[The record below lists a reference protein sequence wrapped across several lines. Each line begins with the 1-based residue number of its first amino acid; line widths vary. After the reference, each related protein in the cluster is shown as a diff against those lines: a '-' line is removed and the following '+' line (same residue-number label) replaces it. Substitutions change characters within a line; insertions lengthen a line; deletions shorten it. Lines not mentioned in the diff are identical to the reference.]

1 MNEIQPIANHLRL
14 SPPSVAEAVKL
25 LDDGNTIPFIAR
37 YRKEATGGLDEDQ
50 LRSIQEELARLRALD
65 DRRRTILKTIKEIG
79 ALTPELEAKIQS
91 AQSRP
96 ALEDLYLPYK
106 PSRKTRASA
115 ARELGLEPL
124 AALILAQKIT
134 DQSREEIAQPYL
146 AEGVPTAA
154 AALDGARD
162 IAAEAISTTPEVRQM
177 LREEALR
184 AGQVFTSV
192 KKKGEDPREVYQ
204 DYYQFEA
211 EISRLRPH
219 QTLAINRGEKE
230 GVLQVRIS
238 LPESSWREVVEG
250 AFPVQSDSPLADDLA
265 LAIEDAA
272 SRLLLPAIFRDVR
285 RQLTETAEQ
294 RALAVFV
301 KNLRALL
308 LQPPLPG
315 YTVMGLD
322 PGYRTG
328 CKVAVVDPTGK
339 PLQTATI
346 YPVPPR
352 NEVDQARRILLDLI
366 ESHRVGLIVIGNGT
380 ASRET
385 EQFVAGLTRELDGVR
400 YMIASEAGASVY
412 SASELAGRELP
423 EMDVSLRGAVSI
435 ARRVQDPLAEL
446 VKIDPQSLGV
456 GMYQH
461 DINQAR
467 LKDRLEAVVESVVNQ
482 VGVEINTASPALL
495 SFVSG
500 IGPGL
505 AERIVSHRDQAGAF
519 SERADLLDVSG
530 LGEKTYQQAAGFLRI
545 REGREPLDT
554 TAIHPESY
562 PAARDLILQAGISL
576 EDEPRT
582 KEQALI
588 QLSRE
593 RPAEDLASSLRIGLP
608 TLVDIFKQLVRPGRD
623 PREDLPKPITRVDVL
638 SLDDLVEGMELRGTV
653 QNVVEFGVFVD
664 LGVKNDGLLHRSKI
678 PRGVDLNLGDI
689 IKVTILSVDQDRGRI
704 SLGWA
709 GGPAGP

>member
-1 MNEIQPIANHLRL
+1 MKETQRIANTYHL
-14 SPPSVAEAVKL
+14 SPGSVSEAVKL
-25 LDDGNTIPFIAR
+25 LDDGNTIPFISR

-50 LRSIQEELARLRALD
+50 LRSIQEELGRLRALD
-65 DRRRTILKTIKEIG
+65 SRRDTILKTIRESGK
-79 ALTPELEAKIQS
+79 LSPELEAKLQA
-91 AQSRP
+91 AQSRTE
-96 ALEDLYLPYK
+96 LEDLYLPYK
-106 PSRKTRASA
+106 PSRKTRAST

-124 AALILAQKIT
+124 AGLILSQKTTVESRDDIATPFLT
-134 DQSREEIAQPYL
+134 DRVL
-146 AEGVPTAA
+146 AVQDAW
-154 AALDGARD
+154 DGARD
-162 IAAEAISTTPEVRQM
+162 IAAETISTTPEIRQKVRE
-177 LREEALR
+177 LALR
-184 AGQVFTSV
+184 VGVISTG
-192 KKKGEDPREVYQ
+192 KKNKAEDPREVYR

-211 EISRLRPH
+211 GLSRLRPH
-219 QTLAINRGEKE
+219 QTLAINRGERE
-230 GVLQVRIS
+230 GVLQAKIT
-238 LPESSWREVVEG
+238 LPEDSWRGLVEEY
-250 AFPVQSDSPLADDLA
+250 FPLNPQSPLAGDLKDA
-265 LAIEDAA
+265 QEDAA

-285 RQLTETAEQ
+285 RQLTEMAEE
-294 RALAVFV
+294 RALGIFV

-308 LQPPLPG
+308 LQPPLSG

-352 NEVDQARRILLDLI
+352 NKIDEARQILLDLI
-366 ESHRVGLIVIGNGT
+366 TAHKVGLIVIGNGT

-385 EQFVAGLTRELDGVR
+385 EDFVAGLTRDLEGVR
-400 YMIASEAGASVY
+400 YIITSEAGASVY

-446 VKIDPQSLGV
+446 VKIDPHSLGV

-461 DINQAR
+461 DVNQTQ
-467 LKDRLEAVVESVVNQ
+467 LKGKLEAVVESVVNQ

-505 AERIVSHRDQAGAF
+505 AERIVSYRDKTGSFNQRV
-519 SERADLLDVSG
+519 ELLDVPG
-530 LGEKTYQQAAGFLRI
+530 MGEKTYQQAAGFLRI
-545 REGREPLDT
+545 RGGKDPLDT

-562 PAARDLILQAGISL
+562 PAARDVIRQAGISL
-576 EDEPRT
+576 EEEPQT
-582 KEQALI
+582 KETALVKF
-588 QLSRE
+588 SRN
-593 RPAEDLASSLRIGLP
+593 RSAEELASSLKIGVP

-623 PREDLPKPITRVDVL
+623 PREDLPKPITRVDVI
-638 SLDDLVEGMELRGTV
+638 SLDDLVEGMELQGTV
-653 QNVVEFGVFVD
+653 QNVVEFGAFID
-664 LGVKNDGLLHRSKI
+664 LGVKSAGLLHRSKI
-678 PRGVDLNLGDI
+678 PAGADLNLGDI
-689 IKVTILSVDQDRGRI
+689 VKVTILQVDRERGRI

-709 GGPAGP
+709 GN